1 MVLHPGV
8 LRLEVVRHFG
18 VIFGLWVYNL
28 GCDDQVSYIQGYYNK
43 GSYVKGSYDQGKEC
57 ITINWDI
64 YVGKKVN
71 FRYLHDNLRS
81 VPKVLSC
88 PFLRV

>member
-1 MVLHPGV
+1 MLLSLTLIRGLTTSGLTSRSLSFRGRTTFWGLP
-8 LRLEVVRHFG
+8 
-18 VIFGLWVYNL
+18 LWVYNL

-64 YVGKKVN
+64 
-71 FRYLHDNLRS
+71 
-81 VPKVLSC
+81 
-88 PFLRV
+88 